1 MRWMWTREEANRD
14 CRRIG
19 LIFQAVFPRRRRRQ
33 KRQSARCRLAAAE
46 EVCKSPMSE
55 DAAAAA
61 AHHVLSLPLY
71 LSLPPRPSL
80 TRSRRSV
87 RRAPCAAEAAGC
99 AATRRWTAKAT
110 DLSLVDAAASD
121 DIEEGSSSFWKN
133 HQIFTHFYSIN

>member
-1 MRWMWTREEANRD
+1 MDVDQRGSEQRLPPHWTH
-14 CRRIG
+14 
-19 LIFQAVFPRRRRRQ
+19 FP
-33 KRQSARCRLAAAE
+33 S
-46 EVCKSPMSE
+46 SFS
-55 DAAAAA
+55 AAAAA
-61 AHHVLSLPLY
+61 AEEAERPLPPRRCGGGVQIADVRGRGSGGGAPRSLSPS